1 MNGLLRWKRVAS
13 VLPLRLFLVA
23 LLVRLIPVLLAVNL
37 GIGLDD
43 MFQYD
48 MLARSL
54 VAGNGFRWYSQQDLP
69 LIQPYIHLD
78 LSAVT
83 YDSRGVLT
91 SFRAPL
97 YPGLLAL
104 VYLVA
109 GVGPRRFFAARLV
122 QAFLGAALAP
132 LTYTLAHH
140 LIPGRKRA
148 ARLSAWMIALYPLL
162 VLFPLALVTENLFF
176 LLVLGSTVTLLK
188 AGENRDWKW
197 FVGSGILLGL
207 TALTRSISLVFTGL
221 AILWIGLILRERR
234 MAIVTLAAVVLVI
247 TPWVVRNSL
256 LTHRLSGLENSMGYN
271 LYVGYYPTGTGTF
284 QYPQSLDLLSIVDD
298 AKREQVGYAKAWGFV
313 MADPARVPYLIVRRA
328 GYFFGLERR
337 ALTYFYSNDFFGYI
351 PTPALLA
358 ASAVLLLPFMIV
370 AVSSALGFASLRS
383 RPETLLL
390 ALILVGYITPHL
402 LILAEDR
409 FHLALV
415 PFLSVLAA
423 QAWTGGAA
431 ALKERW
437 RTKTGRMALMLAS
450 LAVLLLCL
458 NWGWELWRDAGQI
471 GLLLGPHGN
480 QTYFPY

>member
-1 MNGLLRWKRVAS
+1 MTRSLRWRQFATAM
-13 VLPLRLFLVA
+13 PLKLFLVA

-54 VAGNGFRWYSQQDLP
+54 AVGNGFRWYSQQDLP

-78 LSAVT
+78 LSAVN

-97 YPGLLAL
+97 YPVLLAL
-104 VYLVA
+104 IYLVS
-109 GVGPRRFFAARLV
+109 GLGTRRFFAARLV

-132 LTYTLAHH
+132 LTYALARQ
-140 LIPGRKRA
+140 LIPGREKA
-148 ARLSAWMIALYPLL
+148 ARISAWVIGLYPLL
-162 VLFPLALVTENLFF
+162 ILYPLALVTENLFF
-176 LLVLGSTVTLLK
+176 LLVLGSAVTLLK
-188 AGENRDWKW
+188 AAENRDWKW
-197 FVGSGILLGL
+197 FVASGILFGL
-207 TALTRSISLVFTGL
+207 TALTRSIALIYIGL
-221 AILWIGLILRERR
+221 AILWIWLILKERR
-234 MAIVTLAAVVLVI
+234 MAVATLAAVVLVI

-256 LTHRLSGLENSMGYN
+256 LLHRLSSLENSMGYN

-298 AKREQVGYAKAWGFV
+298 GVREQVGYAKAWGFIK
-313 MADPARVPYLIVRRA
+313 ADPARVPYLIVRRA

-337 ALTYFYSNDFFGYI
+337 ALTYFYSNNIFGYI

-358 ASAVLLLPFMIV
+358 ASLVLLVPFVIV
-370 AVSSALGFASLRS
+370 AVSSAFGLASLRS
-383 RPETLLL
+383 RPEILLL
-390 ALILVGYITPHL
+390 VLILVGYITPHL

-409 FHLALV
+409 FHLAIL
-415 PFLSVLAA
+415 PFLVIPAA

-431 ALKERW
+431 ALKERS
-437 RTKTGRMALMLAS
+437 RTKIGKVALILAG
-450 LAVLLLCL
+450 LVVLLLCL
-458 NWGWELWRDAGQI
+458 NWGGELWRDAGRISQ
-471 GLLLGPHGN
+471 LLGPHGN